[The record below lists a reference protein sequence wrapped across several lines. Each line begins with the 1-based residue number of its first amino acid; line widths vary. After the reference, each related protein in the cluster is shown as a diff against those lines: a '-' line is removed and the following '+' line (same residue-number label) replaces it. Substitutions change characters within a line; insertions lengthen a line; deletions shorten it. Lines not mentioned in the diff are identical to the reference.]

1 MPENTPEQPIVMFA
15 AEALALC
22 RLGTRLAPLAD
33 LSPPALQAQ
42 LLELLAEPQTGADLL
57 TLLRVCFGQRVDL
70 MPLHELLALMLSEG
84 PAKVEAM
91 LTYVK
96 RNITPA
102 LAGLST
108 AFGAAR

>member
-1 MPENTPEQPIVMFA
+1 MPETTPEHPIILCA

-22 RLGTRLAPLAD
+22 RLGTRLAPLVD
-33 LSPPALQAQ
+33 LPPQALQAQ

-57 TLLRVCFGQRVDL
+57 TVLRVCFGQRVDL

-91 LTYVK
+91 LSYVERK
-96 RNITPA
+96 ITPA

>member
-1 MPENTPEQPIVMFA
+1 MPNAAADEPIVLFA

-22 RLGTRLAPLAD
+22 RLGTRLAPLVD
-33 LSPPALQAQ
+33 LPPQALQAQ
-42 LLELLAEPQTGADLL
+42 LLDLLAEPQTGADLL

-91 LTYVK
+91 LTYVE
-96 RNITPA
+96 RNITPT